1 MAAAANTNTRA
12 EADVSFRKRPRVAD
26 LPLSQS
32 KRGSI
37 DSLLLTFKKK
47 GQFDDLRKNT
57 FAQFNQSPLK
67 TTLVDS
73 IRSFTDAEIDRDPIK
88 YLAKNPRIAAPLLE
102 GAAARADIYPKTE
115 ADIENFIQDYLK
127 SAEQAL
133 RIHGR
138 GLAGRRL
145 GRSVVFRCA
154 WNGQNAF

>member
-1 MAAAANTNTRA
+1 MAAAANTNTRD
-12 EADVSFRKRPRVAD
+12 ETDVSFRKRPRVAD

-88 YLAKNPRIAAPLLE
+88 YLAKTLVSPLLFSK
-102 GAAARADIYPKTE
+102 ALPLAPISTQRPKPTSRTSS
-115 ADIENFIQDYLK
+115 K
-127 SAEQAL
+127 TT
-133 RIHGR
+133 
-138 GLAGRRL
+138 
-145 GRSVVFRCA
+145 
-154 WNGQNAF
+154 